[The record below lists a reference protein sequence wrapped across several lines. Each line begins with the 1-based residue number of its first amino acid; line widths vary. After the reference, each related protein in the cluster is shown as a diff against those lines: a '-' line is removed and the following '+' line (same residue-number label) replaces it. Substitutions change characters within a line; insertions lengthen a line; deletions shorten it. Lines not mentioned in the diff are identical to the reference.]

1 VPSLTRGQ
9 RERSKVVAD
18 NNARPRSGG
27 AGHGGVSGEAHVR
40 CDGEE
45 LDRMNGAAA
54 GQARD
59 ICGGARAG
67 VARPTRL
74 PIQTIYFG
82 SCYIL
87 SVVQRSVFAARLQK
101 IFSPKMHFSVIFPPK
116 CTSLLE
122 LVLAYILRIHTGLGP
137 RACAHPYVFARSWR
151 RYTQTHY
158 SFLGEKKL

>member
-1 VPSLTRGQ
+1 
-9 RERSKVVAD
+9 
-18 NNARPRSGG
+18 
-27 AGHGGVSGEAHVR
+27 VR

-101 IFSPKMHFSVIFPPK
+101 FFSPKNALLCYFPPKMHFSVGVSLSIYSTHSHRLRPTRVRPSVCVCSQLETVYSNTLFIF
-116 CTSLLE
+116 
-122 LVLAYILRIHTGLGP
+122 G
-137 RACAHPYVFARSWR
+137 
-151 RYTQTHY
+151 
-158 SFLGEKKL
+158 